1 MAQRTMREMYL
12 DMSKGIRPDFLLQY
26 SYGKNPYSDR
36 APVCSGC
43 GPSVLRGERPRDG
56 KTFKNIWGVT
66 YVANKEAGYAGLPE
80 PGNFI
85 LHDITKWRDVI
96 KAPDLSDVDWEQMA
110 KKDLERSREMGVDPT
125 QSAIAFSTH
134 GGYFQT
140 LMAFMG
146 FVEGLCAIQE
156 EPEEVYALF
165 DYLCSFYTD
174 VAEHCIDYY
183 KPDLVQITDDVA
195 AWAAPFMSPAQYR
208 ELVKPFQVRDA
219 KLGNDR
225 GIPIAMHCC
234 GKCDMLIDDWVEFG
248 VRYWDPPQTSNDLVA
263 VQKKYG
269 DRLVLEGGFDAIGD
283 LMSPEC
289 TEERFKAAVK
299 DAIDTYAVNGP
310 FIFNHWLFGDPDNDM
325 FNNRNRWM
333 TEVVEDYGL
342 TIYGKNG

>member
-12 DMSKGIRPDFLLQY
+12 DMGKGIEPDFLLQY
-26 SYGKNPYSDR
+26 TYGGNPYSDR
-36 APVCSGC
+36 PEICSGC
-43 GPSVLRGERPRDG
+43 SPSILRGNRDKG
-56 KTFKNIWGVT
+56 GGNRDIWGVP
-66 YVANKEAGYAGLPE
+66 YVANKEAGFTGLPE

-85 LHDITKWRDVI
+85 LDDITQWRDVI
-96 KAPDLSDVDWEQMA
+96 KAPDISGVDWEQLA
-110 KKDLERSREMGVDPT
+110 KKDMEASRARGTDPT
-125 QSAIAFSTH
+125 QTAMAFHLH

-165 DYLCSFYTD
+165 DYLCNFYTD

-195 AWAAPFMSPAQYR
+195 AWAAPFMSPTQYR

-225 GIPIAMHCC
+225 GLPIAMHCC
-234 GKCDMLIDDWVEFG
+234 GKCDMLVDDWVEFG
-248 VRYWDPPQTSNDLVA
+248 VQYWDPPQVCNDLVA
-263 VQKKYG
+263 VQKKHG
-269 DRLVLEGGFDAIGD
+269 SKLVLEGGFDAIGD

-289 TEERFKAAVK
+289 TEERFKQAVK
-299 DAIDTYAVNGP
+299 DAIDKYSVNGP

-325 FNNRNRWM
+325 FNDRNRWM
-333 TEVVEDYGL
+333 TEVVESYGL
-342 TIYGKNG
+342 TFYNRS